1 MNNTARGYQM
11 QLEQILDRFSEGLV
25 VVDREFN
32 FINSSRNG
40 IKYLPGLSTIY
51 EPQCAEEV
59 MTWWKNTY
67 PKDFHNLKN
76 ISTNYPYPEAR
87 ANKCDIIFSSDDQEL
102 DNAEWAIELKKIAFL
117 GDNGKNNDYGP
128 SKLLSPFLKD
138 RSLSH
143 DIIKLNE
150 SKLARHK
157 AVIGYGFDYTISS
170 LDVALSKFPHEVDR
184 IKNAKKTVK
193 SAGMPGDK
201 LEMKPLLDIAD
212 FIMEK
217 LDLTKPLVTREFK
230 DAWHHPLG
238 GNGTV
243 FAWELK

>member
-1 MNNTARGYQM
+1 M
-11 QLEQILDRFSEGLV
+11 LLDQILDRFSEGLV
-25 VVDREFN
+25 VVDRDSN
-32 FINSSRNG
+32 IRNSSRNG
-40 IKYLPGLSTIY
+40 IEYLPGLTTIY
-51 EPQCAEEV
+51 EPQCADEV
-59 MTWWKNTY
+59 MKWWKNTY
-67 PKDFHNLKN
+67 PKDFFDIEN
-76 ISTNYPYPEAR
+76 ISTNYPYPEAP
-87 ANKCDIIFSSDDQEL
+87 ANKCDIIFSSDNQSL
-102 DNAEWAIELKKIAFL
+102 TNAEWAIELKKIAFL

-143 DIIKLNE
+143 DVIKLKE
-150 SKLARHK
+150 SRLARHK
-157 AVIGYGFDYTISS
+157 AVIGYGFNYTISS
-170 LDVALSKFPHEVDR
+170 LEIALAKFPLETER

-201 LEMKPLLDIAD
+201 LEVAPLLEIAD
-212 FIMEK
+212 FIIEK

-238 GNGTV
+238 GNGTL

>member
-76 ISTNYPYPEAR
+76 ISTNYPYPEADKE
-87 ANKCDIIFSSDDQEL
+87 AALTEFADQIFDHLVSKQKDQ
-102 DNAEWAIELKKIAFL
+102 N
-117 GDNGKNNDYGP
+117 
-128 SKLLSPFLKD
+128 
-138 RSLSH
+138 
-143 DIIKLNE
+143 
-150 SKLARHK
+150 
-157 AVIGYGFDYTISS
+157 
-170 LDVALSKFPHEVDR
+170 
-184 IKNAKKTVK
+184 
-193 SAGMPGDK
+193 
-201 LEMKPLLDIAD
+201 
-212 FIMEK
+212 
-217 LDLTKPLVTREFK
+217 
-230 DAWHHPLG
+230 
-238 GNGTV
+238 
-243 FAWELK
+243 

>member
-1 MNNTARGYQM
+1 M
-11 QLEQILDRFSEGLV
+11 QLDQILDRFSEGLV
-25 VVDREFN
+25 VVDRDSN
-32 FINSSRNG
+32 IRNSSRNG
-40 IKYLPGLSTIY
+40 IEYLPGLTTIY
-51 EPQCAEEV
+51 EPQCADEV
-59 MTWWKNTY
+59 MKWWKKTY
-67 PKDFHNLKN
+67 PKDFFDIEN
-76 ISTNYPYPEAR
+76 ISTNYPYPEAP
-87 ANKCDIIFSSDDQEL
+87 ANKCDIIFSSDDESL
-102 DNAEWAIELKKIAFL
+102 TNAEWAIELKKIVFL

-143 DIIKLNE
+143 DVIKLKE

-157 AVIGYGFDYTISS
+157 AVIGYGFNYTISS
-170 LDVALSKFPHEVDR
+170 LEVALAKFPLETER

-201 LEMKPLLDIAD
+201 LEVAPLLEIAD
-212 FIMEK
+212 FIIEK

-238 GNGTV
+238 GNGTL